1 MKKEQ
6 SRRDFLRISAAGAM
20 GALLVSNSAC
30 RNSAKKAKTAAQEAV
45 DPKTFGIGLQLY
57 TIRDAMASDP
67 LSSLKQVSDTGYK
80 YVELA
85 GYSDG

>member
-45 DPKTFGIGLQLY
+45 DPKTFGIDCSY
-57 TIRDAMASDP
+57 TPSAMP
-67 LSSLKQVSDTGYK
+67 WLPILSSLKQVSDTGYK
-80 YVELA
+80 Y
-85 GYSDG
+85 